1 VGANSRVTVVT
12 DLASDDPAVLA
23 LHRLLARPI
32 LTVRP
37 EPAFEL
43 TNVRGQDF
51 RSIAH
56 DRNLVFLADSSRPGP
71 TTDLIDELAA
81 RTRGPAPQSGAATG
95 TTFYE
100 RLVLDPWA
108 RGQTV
113 LVLAAP
119 GADRLAAAI
128 TADADRIYRQ
138 FEEAVTG
145 QTGVLL
151 FAAGEEKALR
161 RELAERFG
169 WSLRLP
175 RGYRAGSEASAGFAR
190 FFMRE
195 GGARLIYVHWEDG
208 VRELPA
214 PDSCLALRARL
225 AARYYQGDFVDSARS
240 HAERVTFLGRDA
252 LRLSGL
258 WQNDLYTMGGPFRTY
273 CFVDRERL
281 VMIDLAVF
289 EPLAAKA
296 GLLRQLEAIARTY
309 RDERPGVRLGKG

>member
-1 VGANSRVTVVT
+1 MVT
-12 DLASDDPAVLA
+12 DLAPDDPAVLA
-23 LHRLLARPI
+23 LRRTLARPI

-51 RSIAH
+51 RPIAH

-81 RTRGPAPQSGAATG
+81 RTRGPKPGTATG
-95 TTFYE
+95 PALDE

-119 GADRLAAAI
+119 GADRLAQAI

-138 FEEAVTG
+138 FEEAVTR

-151 FAAGEEKALR
+151 FAAGEEKALG

-208 VRELPA
+208 VRELPS
-214 PDSCLALRARL
+214 PDSCLALRARF

-240 HAERVTFLGRDA
+240 RVERVTFLGRDA

-258 WQNDLYTMGGPFRTY
+258 WQNDRYTMGGPFRTY

-289 EPLAAKA
+289 EPAAAKT

-309 RDERPGVRLGKG
+309 RDERPGARLGKG